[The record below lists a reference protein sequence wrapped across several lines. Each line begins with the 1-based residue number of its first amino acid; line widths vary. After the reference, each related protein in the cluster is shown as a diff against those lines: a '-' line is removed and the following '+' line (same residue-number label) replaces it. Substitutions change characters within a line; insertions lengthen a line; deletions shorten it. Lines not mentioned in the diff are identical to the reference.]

1 MANISSAFGTVT
13 LTAPNKELLI
23 RALEANK
30 RANKDAYYDIDIP
43 LYEGYENHIGE
54 TDGKSSITMDFT
66 GAGRWCITTNFGWF
80 WSEIV
85 KEDKALREYLLS
97 AHFEYKDEESGA
109 GFIDTGSYETIWNQT
124 YKKVN
129 APSRQ

>member
-43 LYEGYENHIGE
+43 LYEGYEIILE
-54 TDGKSSITMDFT
+54 KRMASPQS
-66 GAGRWCITTNFGWF
+66 
-80 WSEIV
+80 
-85 KEDKALREYLLS
+85 L
-97 AHFEYKDEESGA
+97 
-109 GFIDTGSYETIWNQT
+109 
-124 YKKVN
+124 
-129 APSRQ
+129 